1 MSVYINLFVSSTDE
15 GIIFL
20 IDGFYS
26 LNLTPFYSVSEPL
39 KLKYRSESFTLKE
52 L

>member
-1 MSVYINLFVSSTDE
+1 MSVYINLFVSSADE

-20 IDGFYS
+20 IDGFCS
-26 LNLTPFYSVSEPL
+26 LNLTPFYSVSQPL
-39 KLKYRSESFTLKE
+39 KLKYRPESFTLKE